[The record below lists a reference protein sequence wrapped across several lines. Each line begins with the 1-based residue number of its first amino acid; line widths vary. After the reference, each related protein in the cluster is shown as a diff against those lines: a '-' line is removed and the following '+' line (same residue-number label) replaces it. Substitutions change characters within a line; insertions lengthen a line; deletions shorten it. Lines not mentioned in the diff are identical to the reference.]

1 MSIAT
6 FTSIGMS
13 TFTGRPPTAPATGL
27 ATAAIGPAE
36 AVIALAAA
44 DTAPAVAVIAAAVA
58 TAEAEVIGAAAATVA
73 DR

>member
-6 FTSIGMS
+6 FTSIEMS

-27 ATAAIGPAE
+27 ATAAIGPAMAAAIGPAE

-44 DTAPAVAVIAAAVA
+44 DTAPAAAVIA
-58 TAEAEVIGAAAATVA
+58 AAAATVA